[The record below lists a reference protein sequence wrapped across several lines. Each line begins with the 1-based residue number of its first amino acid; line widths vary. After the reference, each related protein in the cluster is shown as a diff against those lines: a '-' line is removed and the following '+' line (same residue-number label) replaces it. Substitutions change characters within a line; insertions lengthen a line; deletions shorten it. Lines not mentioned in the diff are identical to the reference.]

1 MPEHSDAIVGV
12 TARVGALGLNVRFML
27 PLALCLVLGGCAR
40 APALRDAADPV
51 SLLDEVRIERED
63 HQWAVPAGRR
73 CVVIEN
79 PFGDLHLRAGKEGS
93 IAYHAVMQRI
103 EAALPRPA
111 VVMGEAHGCASMQV
125 HIDGQHPDTRQRWNV
140 RRARVDLAVAVP
152 PGVAVE
158 VRSDVGSI
166 DAKKL
171 DNAIRA
177 YTVTGDIQLS
187 GSGDVVAQSISG
199 SIVLTA
205 RGQRPDRRWQATT
218 VSGVIRAFVEAQVAS
233 LAASTCGDVRTTFA
247 TAVNGTTQDGCH
259 VSHLGRTEAV
269 DVVLQ
274 SEHGDIEIY
283 RLEP

>member
-1 MPEHSDAIVGV
+1 MPEHSDAIVGAM
-12 TARVGALGLNVRFML
+12 TRVGALGLNAGFMF
-27 PLALCLVLGGCAR
+27 PLTVCLVLGGCAR
-40 APALRDAADPV
+40 APAPREDADSA

-63 HQWAVPAGRR
+63 HQWAVPADRR

-79 PFGDLHLRAGKEGS
+79 PFGDLHLRAGRAGS

-111 VVMGEAHGCASMQV
+111 VVMGEAHRCASIRVQ
-125 HIDGQHPDTRQRWNV
+125 IDGQHPDSRRRWNV
-140 RRARVDLAVAVP
+140 RWARVDLAVAVP

-158 VRSDVGSI
+158 ARSDVGSI

-177 YTVTGDIQLS
+177 FTVNGNIQLS
-187 GSGDVVAQSISG
+187 GSGDVVAQSMSG
-199 SIVLTA
+199 SIALTA

-218 VSGVIRAFVEAQVAS
+218 ESGVIRAFVEAQVAS
-233 LAASTCGDVRTTFA
+233 LAASTCGDVSTTFA
-247 TAVNGTTQDGCH
+247 TAVNGTTPDGCSI
-259 VSHLGRTEAV
+259 VLVGRSEAA
-269 DVVLQ
+269 DVMLR